1 MVLGFPPSAPGPRP
15 GRRLRPSSLLATAV
29 SACVLSGIVQAHAA
43 QASEPGYSLK
53 AGYLAK
59 FTPFVGWPEA
69 AFAGPGSPFHLC
81 IGGHDPFGAIIDR
94 ATSGLRVGDH
104 PVVVVRLPPAA
115 KDGVKEPDCHLL
127 FLGASRK
134 QTPQQMLAVVA
145 GRPVLTVADETL
157 EAPGAMV
164 QFVTVENRLRFT
176 IRADA
181 AQAAGLTL
189 SSKLLALAAQPR
201 DGGK

>member
-1 MVLGFPPSAPGPRP
+1 MVLGFPPSASGLRP
-15 GRRLRPSSLLATAV
+15 GRRLWPSRLLATAV
-29 SACVLSGIVQAHAA
+29 AACAFSGVVQVHAA
-43 QASEPGYSLK
+43 WASEPGYGLK

-69 AFAGPGSPFHLC
+69 AFEGPGSPFHLC
-81 IGGHDPFGAIIDR
+81 IGGRDPFGAVIDR

-104 PVVVVRLPPAA
+104 PVVVVRLSPVTKDGA
-115 KDGVKEPDCHLL
+115 KDPDCHLL

-201 DGGK
+201 DGGR